1 MSAAGSAAVPSSP
14 QYSHTQSMDPMVAD
28 RRGRTGS
35 DREWRYGWG
44 VSRAGTASLSHRY
57 VELRMHNE
65 TTTPTTGSSPVVE
78 STFPYLDVPVAP
90 WGVVLPWY
98 RRYFCPTGTSSY
110 GPVGADEV
118 WRGSPP

>member
-14 QYSHTQSMDPMVAD
+14 QYSHAQSMDPMVAD

-65 TTTPTTGSSPVVE
+65 TATPTTGCSSLSRPLASVYSMSSSPVVE

-90 WGVVLPWY
+90 WGVVLPW
-98 RRYFCPTGTSSY
+98 
-110 GPVGADEV
+110 
-118 WRGSPP
+118 